1 MKEISISFILNNMND
16 ENNYEDDIWKICLDE
31 KGKRYKRKDI
41 ATALKKLTTL
51 GFLKKNKISSTDK
64 YYTKISYSNPEDY
77 LGFVNDLIFTNESKI
92 KESIKKLENKKI
104 FADISKD
111 INSYKLNKT
120 IKTHFEKLL
129 ESFSNMTEISSSIL
143 LVKYTTNNTKFKK
156 QLTTCHEEI
165 KETLEFVSKKI
176 IINRKAN
183 EIILLKRQFTGRI
196 PNTGYL
202 KL

>member
-1 MKEISISFILNNMND
+1 MKEISISFILNNTND

-41 ATALKKLTTL
+41 STALKKLTVL
-51 GFLKKNKISSTDK
+51 GFIKKNKISSTDK

-77 LGFVNDLIFTNESKI
+77 LGFVNDLIFSNESKI

-129 ESFSNMTEISSSIL
+129 DSFSNMTEISSSIL
-143 LVKYTTNNTKFKK
+143 LVKDSTNNTKFKK
-156 QLTTCHEEI
+156 QLTTCYEEI

-176 IINRKAN
+176 IIDRKAN

-196 PNTGYL
+196 PNTGHL

>member
-1 MKEISISFILNNMND
+1 
-16 ENNYEDDIWKICLDE
+16 
-31 KGKRYKRKDI
+31 
-41 ATALKKLTTL
+41 
-51 GFLKKNKISSTDK
+51 
-64 YYTKISYSNPEDY
+64 
-77 LGFVNDLIFTNESKI
+77 
-92 KESIKKLENKKI
+92 
-104 FADISKD
+104 
-111 INSYKLNKT
+111 
-120 IKTHFEKLL
+120 
-129 ESFSNMTEISSSIL
+129 MTEISSSIL
-143 LVKYTTNNTKFKK
+143 LVKDTTNNTKFKK